1 MSLTGRL
8 VLRALLVMVL
18 VVGGVTALTY
28 ELVLVSGRN
37 DVDDLLRQESALLS
51 DTLGGQLPVAAGLDG
66 MVSGPEAER
75 AARQALAI
83 RPSGSRH
90 VSLVHVN
97 GVRLQ
102 STGGPAKVAALMR
115 GDDAPASE
123 PGVARTVDTGIGQV
137 RVLDTPV
144 NDAADEKIAV
154 LTVAAPLDAVHD
166 TAATVLLVTA
176 LAGGIGVGSGG
187 VALWLVVRR
196 TLAPVREVSA
206 AAKGISPT
214 DLTTRVPVPGT
225 ADEIAELATE
235 INRML
240 TRIEEA
246 DTGRRRYLAAVSH
259 EVRTPLAIAEGHLE
273 LLGGP
278 EAETVHAELE
288 RLRRVLEDLMAVAR
302 GGDGIDADRGPVF
315 LPDLFDAVRARVG
328 SLAFASSVVF
338 HEPSPQVVLGDQ
350 ARLEQCLMNLVSN
363 AIDHNPPGVTVDVT
377 TELRG
382 DTVALAVGDDGPGIG
397 PELLPRVFEP
407 FVTTR
412 SNEAG
417 GLVGLGLSIVR
428 SLVEAQGGS
437 VDIESGPGGSTV
449 RVLLPLAKP

>member
-1 MSLTGRL
+1 MSLSRRL
-8 VLRALLVMVL
+8 VLRALVVMVL
-18 VVGGVTALTY
+18 VVGGITALTHA
-28 ELVLVSGRN
+28 LVLVSGRN

-51 DTLGGQLPVAAGLDG
+51 EALGDQMPAVAGLDG

-83 RPSGSRH
+83 RPSGARH

-115 GDDAPASE
+115 GDDAPEAA
-123 PGVARTVDTGIGQV
+123 PGAARTVDTGIGPV

-144 NDAADEKIAV
+144 TDATDAKVAV
-154 LTVAAPLDAVHD
+154 LTVAAPLEAVHD
-166 TAATVLLVTA
+166 TASTVLLVTA
-176 LAGGIGVGSGG
+176 LAGGLGVGVGG
-187 VALWLVVRR
+187 GALWVVVRR

-206 AAKGISPT
+206 AAKEISPA

-225 ADEIAELATE
+225 RDEIAELTTE

-246 DTGRRRYLAAVSH
+246 DTERRRYLAAISH
-259 EVRTPLAIAEGHLE
+259 EVRTPLAVAEGHLE

-278 EAETVHAELE
+278 EAEIVHAELE

-302 GGDGIDADRGPVF
+302 GGDGVDADRGPVF
-315 LPDLFDAVRARVG
+315 LPDLFDAVRDRVRPL
-328 SLAFASSVVF
+328 SYASAVVF
-338 HEPSPQVVLGDQ
+338 HAASPQVVLGDQ
-350 ARLEQCLMNLVSN
+350 ARLEQCLMNLISN
-363 AIDHNPPGVTVDVT
+363 AIDHNPPGVRVEVRV
-377 TELRG
+377 EVREEA
-382 DTVALAVGDDGPGIG
+382 VALVVADDGTGID

-412 SNEAG
+412 SDQAG

-428 SLVEAQGGS
+428 SLVTAQGGS
-437 VDIESGPGGSTV
+437 VDVESGAGGTEV
-449 RVLLPLAKP
+449 RVVLPLATA